1 MTLKYTIILQL
12 MKLVILVYYIL
23 APRGPR
29 QCFLFLVGTEI

>member
-12 MKLVILVYYIL
+12 MKLVILVYIL